1 MNKLILLYL
10 FSFSLC
16 SLTILSPSKLSEEL
30 LKITNNNK
38 QIQHK
43 IGNFGKIPYGKTISG
58 KIYIQKQNDG
68 SNYWCDYSKTTNI
81 KKTKD
86 SPSIILV
93 DHSDDCKYTKK
104 AYNVMKRGG
113 DIMLL
118 VFDQNTLIDDYNID
132 DILSEIID
140 IPSIIIPKNIGDLIT
155 KYINN
160 ESNVVLSISFSGI
173 RENNIVEM
181 NLFLRSDDIKSI
193 SFFNEFKEYKELL
206 GDKFKF
212 KPIYKYHSFNNE
224 DFDNSLNAKSEKS
237 CIKKTINYCS
247 TDNNDLN
254 ILNPRLIL
262 LENIRQSCIYNEFGI
277 DKYWNYMIFFNEN
290 CLKIGNINFSEECS
304 SKSISKNNLNLKKID
319 TCMNNL
325 IMIDSKI
332 DEDYKLYENMK
343 IYKYPQITLNG
354 IKYKENWYSK
364 NIFNNICQGFID
376 DDTICSITNREGNKE
391 DNDSTFWFIIFIII
405 ISSIIVLIILLIVY
419 KKFVNSSLDKSIN
432 EKIEYEAIKA
442 FTNFNKTQSK
452 NTFLPEIEMS
462 NQDEKKIDLSI

>member
-16 SLTILSPSKLSEEL
+16 SLSILSPSELIEEI

-38 QIQHK
+38 EIQHK
-43 IGNFGKIPYGKTISG
+43 IGNFGKIPYGKTLTG
-58 KIYIQKQNDG
+58 QIYIQKQNDG
-68 SNYWCDYSKTTNI
+68 TNYWCDYSKTSLI

-104 AYNVMKRGG
+104 AYNIMKRGG

-118 VFDQNTLIDDYNID
+118 VFDQNSLDDEYNID
-132 DILSEIID
+132 DILGEIID
-140 IPSIIIPKNIGDLIT
+140 IPTIIIPKNIGNLIS

-160 ESNVVLSISFSGI
+160 GNSVVLSVTFSGVI
-173 RENNIVEM
+173 ENNILEM
-181 NLFLRSDDIKSI
+181 NLFLRSDDIKSL

-206 GDKFKF
+206 GNKFKF

-224 DFDNSLNAKSEKS
+224 DFDNSLSSNSEKA
-237 CIKKTINYCS
+237 CIKKKINYCT
-247 TDNNDLN
+247 TDNTELN

-277 DKYWNYMIFFNEN
+277 DKYWNYMIFFNQN
-290 CLKIGNINFSEECS
+290 CLKIGNIDFSEECS
-304 SKSISKNNLNLKKID
+304 SKSISKNNLNLKKIN

-325 IMIDSKI
+325 IIIDSKI
-332 DEDYKLYENMK
+332 DEDYKLYDNMK

-354 IKYKENWYSK
+354 VKYKENWYSK
-364 NIFNNICQGFID
+364 NIFNSICQGFID
-376 DDTICSITNREGNKE
+376 DDTICSIINREGIKE
-391 DNDSTFWFIIFIII
+391 DNDSTFWFIIFIVI
-405 ISSIIVLIILLIVY
+405 ISSIIVLIILLIIY
-419 KKFVNSSLDKSIN
+419 KKFVNLSLDKTIN
-432 EKIEYEAIKA
+432 EKIEYEAMKA
-442 FTNFNKTQSK
+442 FTNYNKNQST
-452 NTFLPEIEMS
+452 NTFLPEVEMS
-462 NQDEKKIDLSI
+462 NQEEKKIDLSI

>member
-16 SLTILSPSKLSEEL
+16 SLSILSPSELIEEI

-38 QIQHK
+38 EIQHK
-43 IGNFGKIPYGKTISG
+43 IGNFGKIPYGKTLTG
-58 KIYIQKQNDG
+58 QIYIQKQNDG
-68 SNYWCDYSKTTNI
+68 TNYWCDYSKTSLI

-118 VFDQNTLIDDYNID
+118 VFDQNSLDDEYNID
-132 DILSEIID
+132 DILGEIID
-140 IPSIIIPKNIGDLIT
+140 IPTIIIPKNIGNLIS

-160 ESNVVLSISFSGI
+160 GNSVVLSVTFSGVI
-173 RENNIVEM
+173 ENNILEM
-181 NLFLRSDDIKSI
+181 NLFLRSDDIKSL

-206 GDKFKF
+206 GNKFKF
-212 KPIYKYHSFNNE
+212 KPIYKYHSFNDEN
-224 DFDNSLNAKSEKS
+224 FDNSLNSNNEKA
-237 CIKKTINYCS
+237 CIKKKINYCT
-247 TDNNDLN
+247 TDNTELN

-277 DKYWNYMIFFNEN
+277 DKYWNYMIFFKQN
-290 CLKIGNINFSEECS
+290 CLKIGNIDFSEECS
-304 SKSISKNNLNLKKID
+304 SKSISKNNLNLKQIN

-325 IMIDSKI
+325 IIIDSKI
-332 DEDYKLYENMK
+332 DEDYKLYEKMK

-354 IKYKENWYSK
+354 VKYRENWYSK
-364 NIFNNICQGFID
+364 NIFNSICQGFID
-376 DDTICSITNREGNKE
+376 DDTICSIINREGIKE
-391 DNDSTFWFIIFIII
+391 DNDSTFWFIIFIVI
-405 ISSIIVLIILLIVY
+405 ISSIIVLIILLIIY
-419 KKFVNSSLDKSIN
+419 KKFVNSSLDKTIN
-432 EKIEYEAIKA
+432 EKIEYEAMKA
-442 FTNFNKTQSK
+442 FTNYNKNQST
-452 NTFLPEIEMS
+452 NTFLPEVEMS
-462 NQDEKKIDLSI
+462 NQEEKKIDLSI